1 MVSQMN
7 FNQTIRHYFEIACVH
22 ESEIRSDARAGEKYD
37 KSLKTWVKFQLTIT
51 DGQLLSIHFNLYGCP
66 YTIAICGV
74 IIDSFLG
81 QSLDNITSEALD
93 NKIGSI
99 DLPRKLFGK
108 FILIKE
114 AFFEELN
121 CSIH

>member
-1 MVSQMN
+1 MI
-7 FNQTIRHYFEIACVH
+7 FNQTFRHYFDITCTH
-22 ESEIRSDARAGEKYD
+22 ESEARSDAMATEKYD
-37 KSLKTWVKFQLTIT
+37 KSLKIWVKFQLTIA
-51 DGQLLSIHFNLYGCP
+51 DKKLVSIHFNLYGCP

-81 QSLDNITSEALD
+81 QSLENITAEVLD

-99 DLPRKLFGK
+99 DLPRKYYGK
-108 FILIKE
+108 FIIIKE